1 MKKKEKKYYQGVG
14 RRKEATAV
22 VKLFPKEKGI
32 FINQKSLKDYFK
44 EDHYQNLILQPFLVT
59 NTLDKFRAEI
69 IVSGGGKTG
78 QAEAIRLGIARA
90 LVGFKSSFK
99 SILREKNLL
108 TRDPREKERKK
119 PGLKK
124 ARRAP
129 QWQKR

>member
-1 MKKKEKKYYQGVG
+1 MKKEKKYYQGIG
-14 RRKEATAV
+14 RRKEATAI

-32 FINQKSLKDYFK
+32 FINKKPLKDYFK
-44 EDHYQNLILQPFLVT
+44 EDYYQNLILQPFSVT
-59 NTLDKFRAEI
+59 NIGDKFKAEV

-90 LVGFKSSFK
+90 LVAFKPKLK
-99 SILREKNLL
+99 SILRENNLL